1 MKLNIEAARSSKLSV
16 PVMTRR
22 YSVTSHKAVSF
33 LILLLLLLL
42 LVVVVVVVV
51 VVAVVMV
58 VVVVV
63 VVVEVV
69 AVGVVVVGVVVV
81 IVVVVKFW
89 RKNLT
94 VNASYVHNMK
104 KLLTT

>member
-33 LILLLLLLL
+33 LILLLLLL